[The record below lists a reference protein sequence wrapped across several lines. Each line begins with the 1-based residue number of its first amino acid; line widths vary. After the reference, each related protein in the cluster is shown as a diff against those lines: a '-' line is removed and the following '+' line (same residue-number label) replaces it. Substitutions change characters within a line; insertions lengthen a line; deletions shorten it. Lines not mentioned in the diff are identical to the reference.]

1 MIKSM
6 TAFSRGEG
14 KTPWGVL
21 SWEVR
26 TVNHRFCDI
35 SLRLPDDLRGLEPV
49 VREQVARR
57 VKRGKVDCALK
68 FQPVTGADNQIALNE
83 ELLAALL
90 QASRRVAAMME
101 QAAPASALEFLKW
114 PGVMEVNN
122 ADNEQLR
129 QEAARLLER
138 CLDELQ
144 ENRLREGAQMKTLI
158 EQRCQAMLDQV
169 RQVRERLPEI
179 MAHHRQR
186 LQARVDELKSEMDS
200 ARFEQEL
207 MLIAQ
212 KIDIQEELDRIDV
225 HVEEVCRVLGQDEP
239 VGRRLDFL
247 MQELNREANTL
258 GSKSVDTA
266 TTRAA
271 VEMKVLIE
279 QMREQ
284 IQNIE

>member
-6 TAFSRGEG
+6 TAFARRER
-14 KTPWGVL
+14 KTPWGLL
-21 SWEVR
+21 SWEMR

-35 SLRLPDDLRGLEPV
+35 GLRLPEDLRGLEPV
-49 VREQVARR
+49 VRERVARR
-57 VKRGKVDCALK
+57 IKRGKVDCALK

-83 ELLAALL
+83 DLLAALL
-90 QASRRVAAMME
+90 QASRQIENRME
-101 QAAPASALEFLKW
+101 QSAPASAVDFLKW
-114 PGVMEVNN
+114 PGVLQVNN
-122 ADNEQLR
+122 ADNEQLLH
-129 QEAARLLER
+129 EAALLLDD
-138 CLDELQ
+138 CLDELH
-144 ENRLREGAQMKTLI
+144 ESRVREGAQMKALI
-158 EQRCQAMLDQV
+158 EQRCQAITQQV
-169 RQVRERLPEI
+169 RQVRAQLPDI
-179 MAHHRQR
+179 MESHRRR
-186 LQARVDELKSEMDS
+186 LQARVDELKGEVDN

-207 MLIAQ
+207 MFIAQ

-225 HVEEVCRVLGQDEP
+225 HVDEVRRVLDQDEP

-258 GSKSVDTA
+258 GSKSVDTI

>member
-6 TAFSRGEG
+6 TAFSRQES
-14 KTPWGVL
+14 KTRWGVL
-21 SWEVR
+21 GWEIR

-35 SLRLPDDLRGLEPV
+35 NLRLPEDLRGLEPV
-49 VREQVARR
+49 MRERVAKRIR
-57 VKRGKVDCALK
+57 RGKVDCTLK
-68 FQPVTGADNQIALNE
+68 FQPVTSADNLIALNE
-83 ELLAALL
+83 DLVRSLL
-90 QASRRVAAMME
+90 QANRQIEAMME
-101 QAAPASALEFLKW
+101 NPAPARSIDILKW
-114 PGVMEVNN
+114 PGVLQINN
-122 ADNEQLR
+122 ADNDQL
-129 QEAARLLER
+129 QHEAAQLLDS
-138 CLDELQ
+138 CLDELY
-144 ENRLREGAQMKTLI
+144 ENRVREGAQMKILV
-158 EQRCQAMLDQV
+158 EQRCQAILEQV
-169 RQVRERLPEI
+169 KQVKVQLPVI
-179 MAHHRQR
+179 MASHRQR
-186 LQARVDELKSEMDS
+186 LQTRVDELKGEIDA

-207 MLIAQ
+207 VFIAQ

-225 HVEEVCRVLGQDEP
+225 HIEEVCRVLGQEEP

-258 GSKSVDTA
+258 GSKSVDTI